1 MLHAVGGIVLRKGRI
16 GNDNV
21 EPFQLR
27 PLPVLG
33 LIERVAVFNLSIQNV
48 MKEHIEFAQAPS
60 GFVLFLT
67 IESQFS
73 VLRI

>member
-21 EPFQLR
+21 KPFQLR

-33 LIERVAVFNLSIQNV
+33 LIERIAVFNLSIQNV

-60 GFVLFLT
+60 GSVLFLT